1 MAQSILSPA
10 HDASRKRLPSV
21 GLVLQYVI
29 CTAVALVV
37 MVPIVAT
44 LFGGLKETG
53 ELMANPFG
61 LPIPP
66 RIENYTRILS
76 GGEFFMQ
83 MGNSLWVLAGSVLV
97 SLVASSMA
105 SFVFARLAFRGRDG
119 LFTFIN
125 LGLLFP
131 LAVAILPLYIQLR
144 NMGLLDSLPGVFLP
158 QAAFS
163 LPTNILI
170 LRNFFR
176 SIPAELEDAAYI
188 DGCTPAGFF
197 WRILLPLARPALA
210 TVAVLVMVTSW
221 NNFLLPLLVLNNQSL
236 WTLPMGVMKYSGEHG
251 IEWGPILAFVTLALI
266 PAIFLY
272 LLAQRQLIAGLTS
285 GAVKG

>member
-1 MAQSILSPA
+1 MATHTL
-10 HDASRKRLPSV
+10 ASTQPQTRRRAPS
-21 GLVLQYVI
+21 L
-29 CTAVALVV
+29 ALVV
-37 MVPIVAT
+37 QYAICVLVALLVFVPLFAT
-44 LFGGLKETG
+44 LMGGLKDTG

-66 RIENYTRILS
+66 RIENYTRILN
-76 GGEFFMQ
+76 GGEFWMQ
-83 MGNSLWVLAGSVLV
+83 MANSLWVLLGSVFISV
-97 SLVASSMA
+97 VASAMA
-105 SFVFARLAFRGRDG
+105 AFVFARLSFRGRDG
-119 LFTFIN
+119 LFNFIN

-188 DGCTPAGFF
+188 DGCTTAGFF

-210 TVAVLVMVTSW
+210 TVAVLVMVASW

-236 WTLPMGVMKYSGEHG
+236 WTLPMGVMKFSGEHG

-266 PAIFLY
+266 PAITLY

>member
-1 MAQSILSPA
+1 MTTQTFAPTQA
-10 HDASRKRLPSV
+10 HVRKSKFSLTV
-21 GLVLQYVI
+21 GIQYAI
-29 CTAVALVV
+29 CTLVALIVFVPLWATV
-37 MVPIVAT
+37 M
-44 LFGGLKETG
+44 GGLKDTG

-61 LPIPP
+61 LPAPP
-66 RIENYTRILS
+66 RIENYTSILT
-76 GGEFFMQ
+76 GREFWMQ
-83 MGNSLWVLAGSVLV
+83 MGNSLWVLLGSVVV
-97 SLVASSMA
+97 SLVASAMA
-105 SFVFARLAFRGRDG
+105 AFVFARLSFRGRDA
-119 LFTFIN
+119 LFNFIN

-188 DGCTPAGFF
+188 DGCTTAGFF

-210 TVAVLVMVTSW
+210 TVAVLVMVASW

-236 WTLPMGVMKYSGEHG
+236 WTLPMGVMKFSGERG
-251 IEWGPILAFVTLALI
+251 IEWGPILAFVTLALL
-266 PAIFLY
+266 PAIALY

>member
-1 MAQSILSPA
+1 MQRRA
-10 HDASRKRLPSV
+10 PSV
-21 GLVLQYVI
+21 ALIVQYAI
-29 CTAVALVV
+29 CALVALVV
-37 MVPIVAT
+37 FIPIMAT

-66 RIENYTRILS
+66 RIENYTTILK
-76 GGEFFMQ
+76 GGEFWMQ
-83 MGNSLWVLAGSVLV
+83 MGNSLWVLLGSVLV
-97 SLVASSMA
+97 SLIASAMA
-105 SFVFARLAFRGRDG
+105 AFVFARINFRGRDA
-119 LFTFIN
+119 LFNFVN

-210 TVAVLVMVTSW
+210 TVAVLVMVASW

-236 WTLPMGVMKYSGEHG
+236 WTLPMGVMKFSGEHG
-251 IEWGPILAFVTLALI
+251 IQWGPILAFVTLALL
-266 PAIFLY
+266 PAIVLY

>member
-1 MAQSILSPA
+1 MATQTLTTAGPLTKRSRPGIGRVIQYIL
-10 HDASRKRLPSV
+10 
-21 GLVLQYVI
+21 
-29 CTAVALVV
+29 CTVVALIVF
-37 MVPIVAT
+37 VPLIVT
-44 LFGGLKETG
+44 LFGGFKETG

-66 RIENYTRILS
+66 RFGNYINILT

-83 MGNSLWVLAGSVLV
+83 LANSLMVLAGSVAV
-97 SLVASSMA
+97 SLIASAMA
-105 SFVFARLAFRGRDG
+105 AFVFARIDFRGREA
-119 LFTFIN
+119 LFTFIS

-144 NMGLLDSLPGVFLP
+144 NMGMLDTLTGVFLP

-170 LRNFFR
+170 LRSFFR

-188 DGCTPAGFF
+188 DGCSTAGFF
-197 WRILLPLARPALA
+197 WRIMLPLARPALA
-210 TVAVLVMVTSW
+210 TVAVLVMVASW
-221 NNFLLPLLVLNNQSL
+221 NNFLLPLLVLNDQSL
-236 WTLPMGVMKYSGEHG
+236 WTLPMGVMKFSGEHG
-251 IEWGPILAFVTLALI
+251 IDWSAILAFVSLALI
-266 PAIFLY
+266 PPLIFY
-272 LLAQRQLIAGLTS
+272 ILAQKQLVAGLTS

>member
-1 MAQSILSPA
+1 MATQTLAPTQQQT
-10 HDASRKRLPSV
+10 HRRGPSLTLIV
-21 GLVLQYVI
+21 QYAI
-29 CTAVALVV
+29 CIFVALLVFI
-37 MVPIVAT
+37 PIMAT
-44 LFGGLKETG
+44 LFGGLKDTG

-66 RIENYTRILS
+66 RIENYTAILN
-76 GGEFFMQ
+76 GGEFWMQ
-83 MGNSLWVLAGSVLV
+83 MSNSLWVLLGSVTV
-97 SLVASSMA
+97 ALVASAMA
-105 SFVFARLAFRGRDG
+105 AFVFARLNFHGRDA
-119 LFTFIN
+119 LFNFVN

-131 LAVAILPLYIQLR
+131 LTVAILPLYIQLR
-144 NMGLLDSLPGVFLP
+144 HMGLLDSLPGVFLP

-163 LPTNILI
+163 LPVNILI

-176 SIPAELEDAAYI
+176 SIPAELEDAAYM
-188 DGCTPAGFF
+188 DGCTSVGFF

-210 TVAVLVMVTSW
+210 TVAVLVMVASW

-236 WTLPMGVMKYSGEHG
+236 WTLPMGVMKFSGEHG

-266 PAIFLY
+266 PAIALY

>member
-1 MAQSILSPA
+1 MTIQPVTRR
-10 HDASRKRLPSV
+10 SRMSGSL
-21 GLVLQYVI
+21 LLQYGI
-29 CTAVALVV
+29 CIVVALIVF
-37 MVPIVAT
+37 VPIAAT
-44 LFGGLKETG
+44 IFGGLKTTG
-53 ELMANPFG
+53 ELMSDPFG
-61 LPIPP
+61 PPIPP
-66 RIENYTRILS
+66 RLENYAGILS
-76 GGEFFMQ
+76 GSEFYLQ
-83 MGNSLWVLAGSVLV
+83 MLNSLWVLLGSVLISV
-97 SLVASSMA
+97 IASAMA
-105 SFVFARLAFRGRDG
+105 AFIFARLAFRGRDA

-144 NMGLLDSLPGVFLP
+144 QVGLLDSLPGVFLP

-176 SIPAELEDAAYI
+176 SIPADLEDAAYM
-188 DGCTPAGFF
+188 DGCTTAGFF

-251 IEWGPILAFVTLALI
+251 VEWGPILAFVTLALV
-266 PAIFLY
+266 PVVGFY
-272 LLAQRQLIAGLTS
+272 LLAQQQLIAGLTA

>member
-1 MAQSILSPA
+1 VATQTLATTQARWGGNHLSAGLIAQYA
-10 HDASRKRLPSV
+10 TC
-21 GLVLQYVI
+21 LV
-29 CTAVALVV
+29 VALIVC
-37 MVPIVAT
+37 VPLIVT
-44 LFGGLKETG
+44 LFGGFKETG

-61 LPIPP
+61 LPNPP
-66 RIENYTRILS
+66 NFDAYVDILT

-83 MGNSLWVLAGSVLV
+83 MGNSLIVLVGSVAV
-97 SLVASSMA
+97 SLLASAMA
-105 SFVFARLAFRGRDG
+105 AFVFARLSFRGRDA

-163 LPTNILI
+163 LPANILI

-176 SIPAELEDAAYI
+176 GVPAELEDAAYI
-188 DGCTPAGFF
+188 DGCSTAGFF

-210 TVAVLVMVTSW
+210 TVAVLVMVASW

-236 WTLPMGVMKYSGEHG
+236 WTLPMGVMKFSGEHG
-251 IEWGPILAFVTLALI
+251 VDWGPILAFVTLALI
-266 PAIFLY
+266 PPIVFY

-285 GAVKG
+285 GAIKG

>member
-1 MAQSILSPA
+1 MATHTL
-10 HDASRKRLPSV
+10 ASTQPQTRRRAPS
-21 GLVLQYVI
+21 L
-29 CTAVALVV
+29 ALVV
-37 MVPIVAT
+37 QYAICVFVALLVFVPLFAT
-44 LFGGLKETG
+44 LMGGLKDTG

-66 RIENYTRILS
+66 RIENYTRILN
-76 GGEFFMQ
+76 GGEFWMQ
-83 MGNSLWVLAGSVLV
+83 MANSLWVLLGSVFISV
-97 SLVASSMA
+97 VASAMA
-105 SFVFARLAFRGRDG
+105 AFVFARLSFRGRDG
-119 LFTFIN
+119 LFNFIN

-188 DGCTPAGFF
+188 DGCTTAGFF

-210 TVAVLVMVTSW
+210 TVAVLVMVASW

-236 WTLPMGVMKYSGEHG
+236 WTLPMGVMKFSGEHG

-266 PAIFLY
+266 PAITLY

>member
-1 MAQSILSPA
+1 L
-10 HDASRKRLPSV
+10 LF
-21 GLVLQYVI
+21 QYAV
-29 CTAVALVV
+29 CTLVALIVF
-37 MVPIVAT
+37 VPIAAT
-44 LFGGLKETG
+44 LFGGLKTTG
-53 ELMANPFG
+53 ELMRNPFG

-66 RIENYTRILS
+66 RLENYAEILS
-76 GGEFFMQ
+76 GSEFYQ
-83 MGNSLWVLAGSVLV
+83 QLLNSLWVLIGSVLA
-97 SLVASSMA
+97 SLIASAMA
-105 SFVFARLAFRGRDG
+105 AFIFARLAFRGRDL
-119 LFTFIN
+119 LFNFIN

-144 NMGLLDSLPGVFLP
+144 QVGLLDSLTGVFLP

-163 LPTNILI
+163 LPANILI

-188 DGCTPAGFF
+188 DGCTIAGFF

-221 NNFLLPLLVLNNQSL
+221 NNFLLPLLVLNDQAL
-236 WTLPMGVMKYSGEHG
+236 WTLPMGVMKFSGERG
-251 IEWGPILAFVTLALI
+251 IDWGPILAFVTLALLPVI
-266 PAIFLY
+266 AFY
-272 LLAQRQLIAGLTS
+272 LLAQRQLVAGLTA